1 MRYTTTVFLIFLLT
15 GISQPYLRAQQPL
28 SLDEALQLALKNS
41 LQIQKQLKD
50 LEATELNA
58 GIQKGERLPV
68 INLSVSSN
76 YFSEINEIDLSQ
88 TIGVPGRSVALGG
101 HDRSE
106 LILGIQQPLFTG
118 FRLQSQVNLAN
129 TQIKNQQVQLQK
141 IKNDLLLKVH
151 LLFYQAQNLYKQKRI
166 LEASLK
172 RLKVQMEKVRNF
184 YLAAQAMAFDTLQV
198 YNQILAIQIEQE
210 KNAHNIR
217 LLNLKMARLLNLE
230 QIRPVAE
237 AELPPPDADE
247 ISLEKLKKQAREL
260 RPEFQQI
267 HLMQKSTEIQQ
278 RIARSTFYPN
288 IMAFANFHYAKP
300 GLDPVANSWMTYF
313 TTGISLQWNLWRGG
327 NDRRKIENLIIQN
340 EKLHLEE
347 EDLKRLIDT
356 EVEESF
362 ENLQISLK
370 NYHLS
375 LELKNQQAER
385 YRIVSNQYENG
396 LASTLDL
403 VTAELDL
410 TRAELQT
417 QQALSNYYMNLAK
430 LKKAA
435 GILHP
440 LNED

>member
-1 MRYTTTVFLIFLLT
+1 
-15 GISQPYLRAQQPL
+15 
-28 SLDEALQLALKNS
+28 
-41 LQIQKQLKD
+41 
-50 LEATELNA
+50 
-58 GIQKGERLPV
+58 
-68 INLSVSSN
+68 
-76 YFSEINEIDLSQ
+76 
-88 TIGVPGRSVALGG
+88 
-101 HDRSE
+101 
-106 LILGIQQPLFTG
+106 
-118 FRLQSQVNLAN
+118 
-129 TQIKNQQVQLQK
+129 
-141 IKNDLLLKVH
+141 
-151 LLFYQAQNLYKQKRI
+151 
-166 LEASLK
+166 
-172 RLKVQMEKVRNF
+172 
-184 YLAAQAMAFDTLQV
+184 
-198 YNQILAIQIEQE
+198 
-210 KNAHNIR
+210 
-217 LLNLKMARLLNLE
+217 
-230 QIRPVAE
+230 
-237 AELPPPDADE
+237 
-247 ISLEKLKKQAREL
+247 
-260 RPEFQQI
+260 
-267 HLMQKSTEIQQ
+267 
-278 RIARSTFYPN
+278 N

-347 EDLKRLIDT
+347 EDLKRMIDT